1 MNMNHAMH
9 CVSAIALALFLST
22 SHAAGDGTTSSSTQP
37 ITGKQKATAIGAT
50 TGAVAGAVVGGPVG
64 AVAGAV
70 VGGVVGHEGTDA
82 NGKVYATQTNGKG
95 SSASM
100 QDGTV
105 RSAQAA
111 LNDQGYSV
119 GEVDGLWGP
128 QTQSAVRRFQ
138 ADKGLAQ
145 SGTLDSSTLA
155 ALGVSP

>member
-1 MNMNHAMH
+1 
-9 CVSAIALALFLST
+9 
-22 SHAAGDGTTSSSTQP
+22 
-37 ITGKQKATAIGAT
+37 
-50 TGAVAGAVVGGPVG
+50 VG

-95 SSASM
+95 SSGSM
-100 QDGTV
+100 QDSTV

-128 QTQSAVRRFQ
+128 QTLSAVRRFQ

-155 ALGVSP
+155 ALGVSR